1 MQLLQLRNARMNL
14 SPSWKRDLALKET
27 EAGIQKAILQYGA
40 ITKGIEMFRMN
51 VMGIPIHGQPGKF
64 RPAAEKGIADIYCQL
79 MVWGI
84 PVSVWLE
91 VKAGK
96 GRQQDSQKEFEK
108 RVENYYL
115 VRSVDDAAAALN
127 ECRRKTMSRIKNLH
141 ESDGYFWNGEP

>member
-1 MQLLQLRNARMNL
+1 M

-27 EAGIQKAILQYGA
+27 EAGIQKAILQWGA
-40 ITKGIEMFRMN
+40 YTEGVSMFRMN
-51 VMGIPIHGQPGKF
+51 VIGIPIHGKPEKF
-64 RPAAEKGIADIYCQL
+64 RPAAEKGIADIYVQL

-96 GRQQDSQKEFEK
+96 RKQEESQLEFEK
-108 RVENYYL
+108 RVENYYV

-127 ECRRKTMSRIKNLH
+127 ECRRKTMSRIKNIH
-141 ESDGYFWNGEP
+141 EPDYVWKGNP